1 MSLISLVLTLIIT
14 LFVLFGPMYSSGDGV
29 LQVMGYMPPSLFIPI
44 AVAGLGLFHLRAVK
58 VAAAILMLAFAIIG
72 GFSVGLFYFPVVGL
86 MFVAAFRRS
95 PVPKDVPPAP
105 MSEDEF
111 WKQRL

>member
-1 MSLISLVLTLIIT
+1 MSLISLVLTLAIT
-14 LFVLFGPMYSSGDGV
+14 VFVLFGPMYSSGGGV

-58 VAAAILMLAFAIIG
+58 IVAAILMLAFAFIG
-72 GFSVGLFYFPVVGL
+72 GFSVGLFYFPVVVL
-86 MFVAAFRRS
+86 MFVAAFRSS
-95 PVPKDVPPAP
+95 PEPEDPPPAP
-105 MSEDEF
+105 MSDDEF